1 MIWAV
6 THLGPAGIL
15 LLMIPES
22 ACLPV
27 PSEVTLMAA
36 GFAVGQ
42 GLFSFPIA
50 VLAATAG
57 NLIGSLIAYAIGR
70 SGRLERLPG
79 RGGAVV
85 QRCQAIFDRCGERA
99 VFLSRL
105 MPLARTFVSLPAGHA
120 QVPLPRFVVMTV
132 AGCALWSVAFV
143 YAGLLTGTAWHEV
156 SATAGHISLLLGAAA
171 ILCAVFRPRSSR
183 ASRSRSRSGG

>member
-1 MIWAV
+1 VSWAV
-6 THLGPAGIL
+6 THLGPAGVL

-27 PSEVTLMAA
+27 PSEMTLMAA

-57 NLIGSLIAYAIGR
+57 NLVGSLLAYAIGR
-70 SGRLERLPG
+70 SGGLERLPG
-79 RGGAVV
+79 RAAAVV
-85 QRCQAIFDRCGERA
+85 ERCRAVFDRYGDRA

-105 MPLARTFVSLPAGHA
+105 MPLARTFVSLPAGQA
-120 QVPLPRFVVMTV
+120 RVPLLRFVVMTV
-132 AGCALWSVAFV
+132 AGCALWSVLFV
-143 YAGLLTGTAWHEV
+143 TAGLLTGAAWQEV
-156 SATAGHISLLLGAAA
+156 SAAVGRASLVIGAAVV
-171 ILCAVFRPRSSR
+171 LWVLLRPRAFR
-183 ASRSRSRSGG
+183 ASRSRSRRAG